1 MQKLFCYDILRFFMN
16 KYVDYFFVYNKIHGY
31 YNKCKLYANSYYR
44 NEKAIRTSL
53 QKLAMSNIIL

>member
-1 MQKLFCYDILRFFMN
+1 MN